1 MADLETDVKMK
12 NILIKKRRGAKM
24 FENEC
29 VCERDIEQKIEGEGK
44 GKERERE
51 RERERKRKTDRES
64 ERNKGKD

>member
-24 FENEC
+24 LESEC

-51 RERERKRKTDRES
+51 RLTERASVIREKTKKKRK
-64 ERNKGKD
+64 N